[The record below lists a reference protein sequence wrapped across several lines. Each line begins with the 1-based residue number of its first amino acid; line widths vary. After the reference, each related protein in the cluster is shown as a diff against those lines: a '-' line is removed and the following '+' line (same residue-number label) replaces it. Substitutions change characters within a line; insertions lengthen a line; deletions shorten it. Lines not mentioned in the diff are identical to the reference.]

1 MSLISVSDLTF
12 GYEGSFDT
20 IFEHVNLQLD
30 TDWRLGL
37 IGRNGRGKTT
47 LLRLLMEELEYRG
60 TISAPVE
67 FAYFPYAAKDDSLI
81 AETVVRSI
89 CPQVQLWE
97 LQRELSLLEVDG
109 GVLERPFCTL
119 SGGQRT
125 KVLLAALF
133 QGENRFL
140 LIDEPTNHL
149 DLEGRRAVSRYLR
162 GKKGYILVSHD
173 RDEVFRLSDSI
184 AIVNDG
190 TIEAFGTKA
199 EVFAVPPFTTS
210 LII

>member
-47 LLRLLMEELEYRG
+47 LLRLLMGELEYRG

-67 FAYFPYAAKDDSLI
+67 FAYFPYAVKDDNLT

-97 LQRELSLLEVDG
+97 LQRELSLLDRRRGAGTSFLHPV
-109 GVLERPFCTL
+109 R
-119 SGGQRT
+119 RT
-125 KVLLAALF
+125 EDQGAA
-133 QGENRFL
+133 GC
-140 LIDEPTNHL
+140 
-149 DLEGRRAVSRYLR
+149 
-162 GKKGYILVSHD
+162 
-173 RDEVFRLSDSI
+173 
-184 AIVNDG
+184 
-190 TIEAFGTKA
+190 
-199 EVFAVPPFTTS
+199 AVPGRKPVS
-210 LII
+210 AY